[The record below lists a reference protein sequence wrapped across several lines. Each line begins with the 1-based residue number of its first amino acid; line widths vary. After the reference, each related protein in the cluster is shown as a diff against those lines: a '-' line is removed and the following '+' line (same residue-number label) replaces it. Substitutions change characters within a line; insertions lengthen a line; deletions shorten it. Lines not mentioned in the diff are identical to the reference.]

1 MAEYRIRV
9 ADEIPSEA
17 ARSLIAR
24 LEEPLSAEGQFLFLR
39 VPPGVDVA
47 EASLRFQHV
56 LAQMRAQGPSDA

>member
-9 ADEIPSEA
+9 ADEIDSEA

-39 VPPGVDVA
+39 VPPGVNVA

-56 LAQMRAQGPSDA
+56 LAQMQVEAAARA